1 MREFICFY
9 IKGRHHTS
17 LSLRMVGFCA
27 EELIRSGE
35 FSSVPPYF
43 PLDFFLLQAGGYTV
57 RFPNVFKVVINGSD
71 KWSKL
76 LSIREGTKLPDRCQ
90 NSRVS

>member
-1 MREFICFY
+1 MFLH
-9 IKGRHHTS
+9 IKQNHTS

-35 FSSVPPYF
+35 FSSVPPHF
-43 PLDFFLLQAGGYTV
+43 PLDVFFLRGGGYTV
-57 RFPNVFKVVINGSD
+57 RFPILFKVIINGSD

-76 LSIREGTKLPDRCQ
+76 FTDSYEGRTRSYLTAVRTAGFPE
-90 NSRVS
+90 